1 MSTNAL
7 TPQMILSDK
16 NNIARYVS
24 DVADLEK
31 AIFTLDEAAKKIE
44 YARRQEIMKQEY
56 VSPQLPEAYK
66 EKEKEEEELNGKI
79 QKLTEARDEA
89 AKHSFG
95 FRTFINVL
103 YAIGDMF
110 SAIFEHWGIFWLGS
124 VISMFVGGFSW
135 LGYVSLFDLE
145 YDTELDAL
153 PWIIIT
159 PCITVLILIIIF
171 SRIEGVFSD
180 IVPVRVEKFQKR
192 LDWATAERDALHK
205 ELQAMKEQSER
216 DAARAT
222 ERRRT
227 TRQKACTLYDMQ
239 LLKIQNAKRALR
251 VNLQTLY
258 DMNLIGPDYRTF
270 DCALDLDHI
279 FRNGLCDT
287 MQEALNLYNTRVFQ
301 GAVLRG
307 IDRIYSMLQE
317 LSMTMRHMQQ
327 TLEEVRDRVNDI
339 SSDVVMLVSN
349 SYDTLDRQKELLE
362 EAKLNRYAAEEISR
376 SQARM
381 EYYVR
386 NV

>member
-1 MSTNAL
+1 
-7 TPQMILSDK
+7 
-16 NNIARYVS
+16 
-24 DVADLEK
+24 
-31 AIFTLDEAAKKIE
+31 
-44 YARRQEIMKQEY
+44 
-56 VSPQLPEAYK
+56 
-66 EKEKEEEELNGKI
+66 
-79 QKLTEARDEA
+79 
-89 AKHSFG
+89 
-95 FRTFINVL
+95 
-103 YAIGDMF
+103 
-110 SAIFEHWGIFWLGS
+110 
-124 VISMFVGGFSW
+124 
-135 LGYVSLFDLE
+135 
-145 YDTELDAL
+145 
-153 PWIIIT
+153 
-159 PCITVLILIIIF
+159 
-171 SRIEGVFSD
+171 
-180 IVPVRVEKFQKR
+180 
-192 LDWATAERDALHK
+192 
-205 ELQAMKEQSER
+205 
-216 DAARAT
+216 
-222 ERRRT
+222 
-227 TRQKACTLYDMQ
+227 MQ
-239 LLKIQNAKRALR
+239 LSKIQNAKRALR

-287 MQEALNLYNTRVFQ
+287 MQEAMNLYNTRVFQ